1 VTRNDSSVTSG
12 HGGKVERLIDEYDL
26 DETAVELKRKRRGED
41 GDVRSLRDL
50 AAFFNRELVGK
61 RLADVTTTVLD
72 GETDNLYR
80 LLTDDDVSRGE
91 RIRARSRLE
100 RSGIDV
106 DNLERD
112 FVSREAIRSYFER
125 RGVARPTDDSDQ
137 VEKER
142 DNIGQLR
149 SKTKTVTED
158 KVQHLRETDRIS
170 IGDFGVVVNVQVICE
185 DCNTA
190 MTVGELLD
198 ERTCACTE

>member
-1 VTRNDSSVTSG
+1 MTQNDSSTTSG
-12 HGGKVERLIDEYDL
+12 HQGKVEHLIDEYNL
-26 DETAVELKRKRRGED
+26 DKTAAELKRKRRGDD
-41 GDVRSLRDL
+41 GDVWSLRDL
-50 AAFFNRELVGK
+50 AAFFNRELLGQ
-61 RLADVTTTVLD
+61 RLADVTSTVLD

-106 DNLERD
+106 DDLEQD

-125 RGVARPTDDSDQ
+125 RGVARPTDDGDQ

-149 SKTKTVTED
+149 SRTKTVTED
-158 KVQHLRETDRIS
+158 KLQHLRETDRIS
-170 IGDFGVVVNVQVICE
+170 IGDFGVVVDVQVICE

-190 MTVGELLD
+190 MTVDELLD
-198 ERTCACTE
+198 ERTCACAE